1 MAKPKMQDQIDELE
15 RTLRCEQEGYRI
27 CQAELAQIKK
37 RLSEIAAENESLRMD
52 KKWLQQMHSAV
63 LQSMHE
69 FVRGRN
75 H

>member
-1 MAKPKMQDQIDELE
+1 MKPRMKDQIEELE
-15 RTLRCEQEGYRI
+15 RTIRYEQEGFRA
-27 CQAELAQIKK
+27 CQVELASTKK
-37 RLSEIAAENESLRMD
+37 RLSEIAAENESLRAD

-75 H
+75 G